1 MTNSNDRLDRIEEL
15 IKETNQITRSNAK
28 AIEALSAEVA
38 ESKPLL
44 AA

>member
-15 IKETNQITRSNAK
+15 IKTNQITRSNAK

-38 ESKPLL
+38 EKPLL

>member
-15 IKETNQITRSNAK
+15 IQTNQITRSNAK